1 MASLFLYS
9 NSAGTFVFNQNFF
22 VIDKV
27 LFSKKDAKDIIKN
40 SELLS
45 KGRFTDTEKKM
56 IEKHKKGQFSFI
68 GFKTEEY
75 SGVKSE
81 IDTKKLERVYSA
93 IQKEGLFEALR
104 DADTIITKEAVRKSV
119 NDDTFVTQA
128 VNNVMEM
135 EKAANLMAKRLR
147 EWYSYYVPEFSR
159 SISDHEKFAE
169 LVASKPR
176 EDLLKEIRLKKED
189 SMGGEI
195 SNKDLKP
202 IIALAK
208 QLNEMYKFKE
218 TQSMYVEK
226 LMDEYCPNTSAVAGP
241 LIGAKLLEKAGSL
254 KRLSEFPSST
264 VQVLGAEEAFF
275 RHMTT
280 GSRPPKHGFIHEH
293 PFVAQA
299 SKDEKGRIARV
310 LADKISIAA
319 KVDYFK
325 GEFVGDKLR
334 KQVEAKLKS
343 GRKDKRKFVKKEIRG
358 ERRERR

>member
-9 NSAGTFVFNQNFF
+9 NSVGTFVFNQNFF
-22 VIDKV
+22 LIDNV
-27 LFSKKDAKDIIKN
+27 FLNEKDIIKN

-45 KGRFTDTEKKM
+45 KGKFTDTEKKM
-56 IEKHKKGQFSFI
+56 ISKHKKGQFSCI
-68 GFKTEEY
+68 GFKTEEF

-81 IDTKKLERVYSA
+81 IDMKKLARIYPA
-93 IQKEGLFEALR
+93 LLKENILEKLKE
-104 DADTIITKEAVRKSV
+104 ADTIITKESIRKSV
-119 NDDTFVTQA
+119 NTDVFIIQA

-135 EKAANLMAKRLR
+135 EKISNTMAKRLR
-147 EWYSYYVPEFSR
+147 EWYSYYLPEFSE

-169 LVASKPR
+169 LVASKTR
-176 EDLLKEIRLKKED
+176 EGLLKEIRLKKED
-189 SMGGEI
+189 SMGGEVG
-195 SNKDLKP
+195 NNDLKP
-202 IIALAK
+202 IILLAK
-208 QLNEMYKFKE
+208 ELNEIYKFKE
-218 TQSMYVEK
+218 TQSRYVDKIMEN
-226 LMDEYCPNTSAVAGP
+226 YCPNISAVAGP

-280 GSRPPKHGFIHEH
+280 GARMPKHGFIHEH

-325 GEFVGDKLR
+325 GEFIGDKLR

-343 GRKDKRKFVKKEIRG
+343 GRKDKRTNGKR
-358 ERRERR
+358 ERRENAVF

>member
-9 NSAGTFVFNQNFF
+9 NSMGTFVFNQNFF
-22 VIDKV
+22 LIDKV
-27 LFSKKDAKDIIKN
+27 FLNEKDIIKN
-40 SELLS
+40 ADLLS
-45 KGRFTDTEKKM
+45 KGKFTEQEKKM
-56 IEKHKKGQFSFI
+56 ISKHKKGQFSFI
-68 GFKTEEY
+68 GFKTEEF
-75 SGVKSE
+75 SDVKSE
-81 IDTKKLERVYSA
+81 IDMKKLERVYSA
-93 IQKEGLFEALR
+93 LDKKDILADLR
-104 DADTIITKEAVRKSV
+104 KADTLITKEGIRKAVNTDV
-119 NDDTFVTQA
+119 FVVQA

-135 EKAANLMAKRLR
+135 EKISNTMAKRLR
-147 EWYSYYVPEFSR
+147 EWYSYYLPEFSE

-169 LVASKPR
+169 IVVAKTR
-176 EDLLKEIRLKKED
+176 EEILKEIRLKKED
-189 SMGGEI
+189 SMGGEV
-195 SNKDLKP
+195 SGNDLKP
-202 IIALAK
+202 IILLAK
-208 QLNEMYKFKE
+208 ELNDIYKFKE
-218 TQSMYVEK
+218 IQSKYVDKIMEN
-226 LMDEYCPNTSAVAGP
+226 YCPNISAVAGP

-319 KVDYFK
+319 KVDYCK
-325 GEFVGDKLR
+325 GEFIGDKLR

-343 GRKDKRKFVKKEIRG
+343 GRKDKRKFVKKE
-358 ERRERR
+358 RRERR